1 MSLRASDNEGTSA
14 TAFSAMRARAMTSGR
29 LRHHAGMTLYYLV
42 LVLAAA
48 AFMIPIVWLVLGS
61 LKLNAEFRA
70 YPIVI
75 LPRTLIWDNYY
86 DALTLVP
93 FFVYTGRSLLLASLY
108 TILVVIS
115 SA

>member
-1 MSLRASDNEGTSA
+1 MSLRASDNEGTAA
-14 TAFSAMRARAMTSGR
+14 TSPAFSATHQRTVTAGR
-29 LRHHAGMTLYYLV
+29 LRRRAGMALYYLV

-61 LKLNAEFRA
+61 FKLNAEFRA

-75 LPRTLIWDNYY
+75 LPRTPIWDNYY

-93 FFVYTGRSLLLASLY
+93 FFVYAGRS
-108 TILVVIS
+108 
-115 SA
+115 